1 MWKEFMVLI
10 RILGLV
16 KELADFNIIFFL
28 NYRDDFLE
36 GWCVSRIF
44 LIYVVSHVLAQG
56 ALDVNVLQILDIRHI
71 LTSFLIVTHKMRAL
85 DFAWLINALILT
97 NNF

>member
-1 MWKEFMVLI
+1 MVLF
-10 RILGLV
+10 RILGLIQ
-16 KELADFNIIFFL
+16 ELADFNIIFLL

-36 GWCVSRIF
+36 GRGVTRIF
-44 LIYVVSHVLAQG
+44 FIYVVGHVFTQC

-71 LTSFLIVTHKMRAL
+71 LTRFLIVTHNLSAL

>member
-1 MWKEFMVLI
+1 
-10 RILGLV
+10 
-16 KELADFNIIFFL
+16 
-28 NYRDDFLE
+28 
-36 GWCVSRIF
+36 
-44 LIYVVSHVLAQG
+44 VVSHVLAQG